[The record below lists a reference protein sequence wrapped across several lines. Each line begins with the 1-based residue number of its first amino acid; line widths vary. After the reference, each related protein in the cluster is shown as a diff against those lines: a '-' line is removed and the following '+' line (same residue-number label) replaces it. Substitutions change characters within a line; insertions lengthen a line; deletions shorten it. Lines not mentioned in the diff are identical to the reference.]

1 MRYLMTVLQVSMLFV
16 SAASADV
23 VRGPNGAL
31 LCETANELRMAL
43 TIIRN
48 KVQPDHNLRCWNVAA
63 GSPLIR
69 VGTVGPYILVRQPHG
84 SQGYTS
90 PAWLR
95 P

>member
-1 MRYLMTVLQVSMLFV
+1 MRALYSAVLLITLLTV
-16 SAASADV
+16 ARADV
-23 VRGPNGAL
+23 VRGPHGAL

-43 TIIRN
+43 AIIRN
-48 KVQPDHNLRCWNVAA
+48 KIQPDHNFRCWNVAA

-69 VGTVGPYILVRQPHG
+69 VQAAGPYLLVRQPYG
-84 SQGYTS
+84 SQGFTS

>member
-1 MRYLMTVLQVSMLFV
+1 MTVLQVSTLFG
-16 SAASADV
+16 SATYADV

-69 VGTVGPYILVRQPHG
+69 VGAAGPYVLVRQPHG